1 MKIRVGYWELIIRR
15 TPPKTNAATPG
26 SRQQSLGKKKIATS
40 GRSTL

>member
-1 MKIRVGYWELIIRR
+1 MKIRLGNWELIIRR
-15 TPPKTNAATPG
+15 VPPSAGVATPG